1 MKKALVFISMLFG
14 LFMLAFTTSCE
25 MDTDSGDVSPIV
37 NPTDTTRFVNLTI
50 QYYRVENGKNV
61 TILEDEFADVEVSD
75 TNNSVFDNFVNSKLR
90 KPENDVVEKN
100 GVRYTYVYDRVE
112 EYKGSYVGDDNRI
125 VKLRVYFHV
134 DEYVTPT
141 YTITIRD
148 FYNTYDVLTKTV
160 KKGDVIDIEDYIT
173 EQMKKVNLNVGNY
186 NKDTYICYD
195 YLVSEDGTKYDHTS
209 PITDNVTLY
218 PHITVA
224 KNKIYGSKINEVAI
238 VRLENETYYEE
249 YKDTMAFYKLNP
261 IGSSLGGHF
270 STYGVLN
277 VTNDY
282 INNYKHTYININSSY
297 KNRLTMEVYTI
308 NVSRDVIH
316 IVYVD

>member
-25 MDTDSGDVSPIV
+25 MDTDSGDVTPIP
-37 NPTDTTRFVNLTI
+37 NPINTTRFVNLTI

-90 KPENDVVEKN
+90 KPENDIVEKN
-100 GVRYTYVYDRVE
+100 GVRYTYVYDSVE

-141 YTITIRD
+141 YTITVRD

-160 KKGDVIDIEDYIT
+160 EEGTVINIENYFT
-173 EQMKKVNLNVGNY
+173 EQNKRVNLNVGNY

-195 YLVSEDGTKYDHTS
+195 YLVNEDGTEYDPTL
-209 PITDNVTLY
+209 PITSNVTLY
-218 PHITVA
+218 PHITVP
-224 KNKIYGSKINEVAI
+224 KNKIYGSVINEVAI

-249 YKDTMAFYKLNP
+249 YKDTLAFYKLNP

-282 INNYKHTYININSSY
+282 VNGYKHTYININSSY
-297 KNRLTMEVYTI
+297 KNRLTMEVETI